1 MYSKFKNLSI
11 STKINLVV
19 LLVFVMILI
28 ASISHMVHSER
39 VLIENIVQQQNSD
52 TADTYFDAINTMML
66 TGTMD
71 KRDILR
77 NKILERPGI
86 TDARILRGEAIKTL
100 YGEGLPEGQARDELD
115 NKALNGQII
124 SQIDTI
130 DGERILT
137 VINPVRAMEDYRGT
151 NCLSC
156 HANAKTGD
164 VVGAVRISYSLK
176 QLDSNV
182 NKNLLN
188 STLIHIALFG
198 LGLALLMF
206 TLRQVIGKPLKSLH
220 HTIDNIDQNAD
231 LNQRVKIF
239 SEQDDIGQVGTA
251 FNNMLQKIHDSL
263 SQVLSASQ
271 QLTSVATDLTS
282 VSEETVNNVALQRN
296 ETDQAAAAMNEMTA
310 TTQEIS
316 NNATETAS
324 TSEQANKD
332 AQTGAYVSTEALG
345 SIDALL
351 NQLKNAAQKIT
362 ELDAESNKIGI
373 VLDVITKIAEQTN
386 LLALNAAIEAARAG
400 EQGRGFAVVAD
411 EVRTLA
417 ARSQE
422 SATQIQKMV
431 ESLQAGARNAVSA
444 MENARKQ
451 AEDSSEKVEQAAE
464 SLGMIAGEI
473 ADISERNAQ
482 IASAAEQQSSVMEES
497 NQNLSNISD
506 ATHRTSSGAE
516 QTASYSEKLL
526 QLAQHLEQQVQKFK
540 L

>member
-11 STKINLVV
+11 SSKINLIV
-19 LLVFVMILI
+19 LLVFLTILI
-28 ASISHMVHSER
+28 TSVTHMVHTER
-39 VLIENIVQQQNSD
+39 ALIENIIEQQNSD
-52 TADTYFDAINTMML
+52 TADTYFDAVNTMML

-71 KRDILR
+71 KRNILR
-77 NKILERPGI
+77 SKILDRPGI
-86 TDARILRGEAIKTL
+86 TDARILRGETIKAL

-115 NKALNGQII
+115 RKALNGQTI
-124 SQIDTI
+124 SQIDMI

-137 VINPVRAMEDYRGT
+137 VINPVKAMEDYRGT

-156 HANAKTGD
+156 HVNAKAGD

-176 QLDSNV
+176 QLDASV
-182 NKNLLN
+182 NQNLLS

-198 LGLALLMF
+198 LGLALLVF
-206 TLRQVIGKPLKSLH
+206 TLRHLIGKPLKALH
-220 HTIDNIDQNAD
+220 QTIDSVDQNAD

-239 SEQDDIGQVGTA
+239 SEEDEIGQVGTA

-263 SQVLSASQ
+263 SQVLSASH

-282 VSEETVNNVALQRN
+282 VSEETVNNVAAQRN
-296 ETDQAAAAMNEMTA
+296 ETDQAAAAINELTA

-324 TSEQANKD
+324 TSEQANKN
-332 AQTGAYVSTEALG
+332 AQNGAYVSTEALG

-351 NQLKNAAQKIT
+351 TQLTEASEKIT
-362 ELDAESNKIGI
+362 ALDAESNNIGV

-422 SATQIQKMV
+422 SATQIQQMV

-444 MENARKQ
+444 MGNAHKQ

-464 SLGMIAGEI
+464 SLGTIAGEI
-473 ADISERNAQ
+473 ADISDRNAQ
-482 IASAAEQQSSVMEES
+482 IASAAEQQSMVMEES
-497 NQNLSNISD
+497 NQNLNNISE

-516 QTASYSEKLL
+516 QTAEYSEKLL
-526 QLAQHLEQQVQKFK
+526 QLAQQLEQQVQKFK

>member
-11 STKINLVV
+11 SSKINLVV
-19 LLVFVMILI
+19 LLVFVTILVTSVI
-28 ASISHMVHSER
+28 HMVHTER
-39 VLIENIVQQQNSD
+39 ALIEKIIQQQNSD
-52 TADTYFDAINTMML
+52 TADIYFDAVNTMML

-71 KRDILR
+71 KRNILR
-77 NKILERPGI
+77 DKILSRPGI
-86 TDARILRGEAIKTL
+86 TDARILRGDTIKAL

-115 NKALNGQII
+115 RNALNGQSI

-137 VINPVRAMEDYRGT
+137 VINPVKAMEDFRGT

-156 HANAKTGD
+156 HVNAKAGD

-176 QLDSNV
+176 ELDNRV
-182 NKNLLN
+182 NQNLLN

-198 LGLALLMF
+198 LGLALLVF
-206 TLRQVIGKPLKSLH
+206 TLRHLIGKPLKALH
-220 HTIDNIDQNAD
+220 QTIESVDQNAD

-239 SEQDDIGQVGTA
+239 AEKDEIGMVGTA
-251 FNNMLQKIHDSL
+251 FNSMLQKIHNSL
-263 SQVLSASQ
+263 SQVLSAAH
-271 QLTSVATDLTS
+271 QLTSVATDLTT
-282 VSEETVNNVALQRN
+282 VSEETVNNVASQRN
-296 ETDQAAAAMNEMTA
+296 ETDQAAAAINELTA
-310 TTQEIS
+310 TTQEIA

-324 TSEQANKD
+324 TSEHANKD
-332 AQTGAYVSTEALG
+332 AQNGAYVSTEALG

-351 NQLKNAAQKIT
+351 TQLTNASEKIT
-362 ELDAESNKIGI
+362 ALDAESNNIGI

-422 SATQIQKMV
+422 SATQIQQMV

-444 MENARKQ
+444 MEDARKQ
-451 AEDSSEKVEQAAE
+451 AEGSSEKVEQAAE

-473 ADISERNAQ
+473 ADISDRNAQ
-482 IASAAEQQSSVMEES
+482 IASAAEQQSTVMEES
-497 NQNLSNISD
+497 NQNLINISD
-506 ATHRTSSGAE
+506 ATHRTSTGAE
-516 QTASYSEKLL
+516 QTAEYSEKLL
-526 QLAQHLEQQVQKFK
+526 RLAQQLEQQVQKFN